1 MSFSYTRKDR
11 VRYVFSCFCC
21 RRAHDPKKRVIYDK
35 KHFLFNKGE
44 KKMYYEI
51 DIITLLRSMRQTRL
65 LAQGILDQRQRTLL
79 KFQRKNLIETSSSS
93 ENSDY
98 NAKFD
103 FPALMDS
110 KDPKI
115 RLSVYAKLKRMISS
129 LKGAK
134 LKTIDR
140 RLLRGLFLRKLNDF
154 DEDYREII

>member
-1 MSFSYTRKDR
+1 M
-11 VRYVFSCFCC
+11 
-21 RRAHDPKKRVIYDK
+21 
-35 KHFLFNKGE
+35 
-44 KKMYYEI
+44 
-51 DIITLLRSMRQTRL
+51 
-65 LAQGILDQRQRTLL
+65 
-79 KFQRKNLIETSSSS
+79 IETSSSS

-98 NAKFD
+98 NAKFY
-103 FPALMDS
+103 FPALIDS
-110 KDPKI
+110 KDPKV

>member
-1 MSFSYTRKDR
+1 
-11 VRYVFSCFCC
+11 
-21 RRAHDPKKRVIYDK
+21 
-35 KHFLFNKGE
+35 
-44 KKMYYEI
+44 
-51 DIITLLRSMRQTRL
+51 
-65 LAQGILDQRQRTLL
+65 
-79 KFQRKNLIETSSSS
+79 LIETSSSS

-103 FPALMDS
+103 FAALMDS
-110 KDPKI
+110 KDPKV